1 MVEQLAIPLIK
12 QTKEGR
18 KVVGYSSFGI
28 FLLLVVHVIICKRAT
43 ERMGYLENG
52 MMEGIVL
59 PEVSSEILDTQ
70 EDKLRKSLLIFA
82 SAFMTFAVMLW
93 LAIYWMMGV
102 NFSSNVPLAYQAVSV
117 ASLYYYMRTKNFVV
131 LRFIQL
137 SLFLFAPFIM
147 QWSMGSSVTASGVT
161 LWALLAPVGAL
172 VVSGWRESIPWFFA
186 YMVLTVVS
194 GFFDYYLGN
203 GVSSG
208 IPMNTIGLFFALNF
222 AAMSSILYFLV
233 RHFVIE
239 TEKIK
244 CQLDLQ
250 HALLAEEQK
259 KSERVLFNVLPSN
272 IAQRLKSNEG
282 LIADGYAD
290 VTVMF
295 ADLVNFTQLTEQ
307 MSPEQMVGLL
317 NTVFSGFDELS
328 EKYGLEKIKTIGD
341 AYMVVGGLTRERPE
355 YAADVANMALE
366 MIEFVDRHPL
376 LAKRS
381 LGVHIGIA
389 TGPVVAGVIGTKR
402 FIYDLWGDTV
412 NIASRLTDDARQ
424 GQILVDKLTYNRL
437 RHDYLFEP
445 PSVLNVK
452 GKGEMTS
459 YRMIGR
465 VANSA
470 GAGNVYHLPAA
481 GGSPAQA

>member
-1 MVEQLAIPLIK
+1 MAQHISS
-12 QTKEGR
+12 KE
-18 KVVGYSSFGI
+18 I
-28 FLLLVVHVIICKRAT
+28 
-43 ERMGYLENG
+43 N
-52 MMEGIVL
+52 
-59 PEVSSEILDTQ
+59 PEVLDSQ

-82 SAFMTFAVMLW
+82 AAFMTFAVMLW
-93 LAIYWMMGV
+93 LAIYWAMGV
-102 NFSSNVPLAYQAVSV
+102 NFSSNVPLGYQVVSV
-117 ASLYYYMRTKNFVV
+117 ASLVYYMKTRKFEI
-131 LRFIQL
+131 LRFVQL
-137 SLFLFAPFIM
+137 NLFLFAPFIM
-147 QWSMGSSVTASGVT
+147 QWSMGSSVTSSGVT
-161 LWALLAPVGAL
+161 LWALLAPIGAL
-172 VVSGWRESIPWFFA
+172 VVSGWRQSIPWFFA
-186 YMVLTVVS
+186 YIVLTLVS
-194 GFFDYYLGN
+194 GFFDYFLGS
-203 GVSSG
+203 GGSGG
-208 IPMNTIGLFFALNF
+208 IPMNTIGVFFALNF

-244 CQLDLQ
+244 TQLDQQ

-259 KSERVLFNVLPSN
+259 RSERVLFNVLPSS
-272 IAQRLKSNEG
+272 IAERLKNKQE

-317 NTVFSGFDELS
+317 NTVFSGFDDLS

-341 AYMVVGGLTRERPE
+341 AYMVVGGLTRERQN
-355 YAADVANMALE
+355 YAADIANMALE
-366 MIEFVDRHPL
+366 MIDYVAQHPQ
-376 LAKRS
+376 LAKRN

-424 GQILVDKLTYNRL
+424 GNILTDKLTYNRL

-445 PSVLNVK
+445 PSVLNIK

-459 YRMIGR
+459 YRLIGF
-465 VANSA
+465 ADTLSNS
-470 GAGNVYHLPAA
+470 GNNNIYQLPAQ
-481 GGSPAQA
+481 GSAPTPA

>member
-1 MVEQLAIPLIK
+1 MAQHIDTQRIDP
-12 QTKEGR
+12 
-18 KVVGYSSFGI
+18 
-28 FLLLVVHVIICKRAT
+28 
-43 ERMGYLENG
+43 
-52 MMEGIVL
+52 
-59 PEVSSEILDTQ
+59 EILDTQ

-82 SAFMTFAVMLW
+82 AAFMTFAVMFW
-93 LAIYWMMGV
+93 LAIYWMMGL
-102 NFSSNVPLAYQAVSV
+102 NFSSNVPLIYQVVSV
-117 ASLYYYMRTKNFVV
+117 GSLVYYMKSRNFEV
-131 LRFIQL
+131 LRFVQL
-137 SLFLFAPFIM
+137 NLFLFAPFVM
-147 QWSMGSSVTASGVT
+147 QWSIGSSITSSGVA
-161 LWALLAPVGAL
+161 LWALLAPIGAL
-172 VVSGWRESIPWFFA
+172 VVSGWKESIPWFVA
-186 YMVLTVVS
+186 YMVLTGVS
-194 GFFDYYLGN
+194 GFFDFYLGT
-203 GVSSG
+203 GSTTG
-208 IPMNTIGLFFALNF
+208 IPLNTIGFFFALNF
-222 AAMSSILYFLV
+222 AAMSAILYFLV
-233 RHFVIE
+233 RYFVIE

-244 CQLDLQ
+244 HQLDEQ

-272 IAQRLKSNEG
+272 IAERLKSNEG

-341 AYMVVGGLTRERPE
+341 AYMVVGGLTRERPD
-355 YAADVANMALE
+355 YAADVVNMGLE
-366 MIEFVDRHPL
+366 MIEFVSKHPL
-376 LAKRS
+376 AAKRN

-412 NIASRLTDDARQ
+412 NIASRLTDDAKS
-424 GQILVDKLTYNRL
+424 GHILTDRLTFNRL

-445 PSVLNVK
+445 PNVLNVK

-459 YRMIGR
+459 YRLTGR
-465 VANSA
+465 VDGKGEA
-470 GAGNVYHLPAA
+470 GKTNIYQLPPQ
-481 GGSPAQA
+481 GGAPAVA